1 MSDKIRLQQ
10 VARGERPRYF
20 DDPAIDK
27 VLSITLALAGEVA
40 VLHDR
45 LDSALRLLESQRV
58 ISRPAIESFETT
70 PEIRAERDAWRDK
83 FLEIVLRSIQQELE
97 ALQLNQDQPPYA
109 AVIDQVENH

>member
-20 DDPAIDK
+20 DDPAVDK
-27 VLSITLALAGEVA
+27 VLSIALALAGEVA

-45 LDSALRLLESQRV
+45 LDTVERLLDSQRLL
-58 ISRPAIESFETT
+58 SRAEMESFETT

-83 FLEIVLRSIQQELE
+83 FLEVVLRSIQQELE
-97 ALQLNQDQPPYA
+97 ALQLNKDQASYA
-109 AVIDQVENH
+109 AVIDHVENN